1 MTSPFDQA
9 MMTRTELKEYVKVN
23 PDEPVAETVSK
34 LGVSKQH
41 VYNARHDV
49 GVSKPIT
56 MSKKKRLKVVRK
68 STLEDKD
75 ARIAELEKQVEMLKI
90 NPNQEVRYIPAPEPE
105 IRYIA
110 TPDQISAVRSL
121 ESKLVDAK
129 AIIAYLEGKLDGAS
143 V

>member
-1 MTSPFDQA
+1 MTSPFEQ
-9 MMTRTELKEYVKVN
+9 MTRTELKEYVKDN

-34 LGVSKQH
+34 FGVTKQH

-68 STLEDKD
+68 STIEDKD
-75 ARIAELEKQVEMLKI
+75 ARIAELEKQVEMLKTSPNEKTTSHVDNKTVIDLI
-90 NPNQEVRYIPAPEPE
+90 NKARKFETE
-105 IRYIA
+105 
-110 TPDQISAVRSL
+110 L
-121 ESKLVDAK
+121 LDAK
-129 AIIAYLEGKLDGAS
+129 AIIAYLERKLNGTS

>member
-1 MTSPFDQA
+1 MMTSPFDQT
-9 MMTRTELKEYVKVN
+9 MMTRTELKEYVKDN

-34 LGVSKQH
+34 FGVTKQH

-68 STLEDKD
+68 STIEDKD
-75 ARIAELEKQVEMLKI
+75 ARIAELEKQVEMLKTSPNEKTTSHVDNKTVIDLI
-90 NPNQEVRYIPAPEPE
+90 NRARKFETE
-105 IRYIA
+105 
-110 TPDQISAVRSL
+110 L
-121 ESKLVDAK
+121 LDAK
-129 AIIAYLEGKLDGAS
+129 AIIAYLERKLNGTS

>member
-1 MTSPFDQA
+1 MTSPFDQ
-9 MMTRTELKEYVKVN
+9 MTRADLKEYVKVN

-68 STLEDKD
+68 STIEDKD
-75 ARIAELEKQVEMLKI
+75 ARIAELEKQVEMLKTSPNEKTTSHVDNKTVIDLI
-90 NPNQEVRYIPAPEPE
+90 NRARKFETE
-105 IRYIA
+105 
-110 TPDQISAVRSL
+110 L
-121 ESKLVDAK
+121 LDAK
-129 AIIAYLEGKLDGAS
+129 AIIAYLERKLDGAS

>member
-1 MTSPFDQA
+1 MTSPFEQ
-9 MMTRTELKEYVKVN
+9 MTRTELKEYVKDN

-34 LGVSKQH
+34 FGVTKQH

-68 STLEDKD
+68 STIEDKD
-75 ARIAELEKQVEMLKI
+75 ARIAELEKQVEMLKTSPTEKTTSHVDNKTVIDLI
-90 NPNQEVRYIPAPEPE
+90 NRARKFETE
-105 IRYIA
+105 
-110 TPDQISAVRSL
+110 L
-121 ESKLVDAK
+121 LDAK
-129 AIIAYLEGKLDGAS
+129 AIIAYLERKLNGTS

>member
-1 MTSPFDQA
+1 MTSPFEQ
-9 MMTRTELKEYVKVN
+9 MTRTELKEYVKDN

-34 LGVSKQH
+34 FGVTKQH

-68 STLEDKD
+68 STIEDKD
-75 ARIAELEKQVEMLKI
+75 ARIAELEKQVEMLKTSPNEKTTSHVDNKTVIDLI
-90 NPNQEVRYIPAPEPE
+90 NRARKFETE
-105 IRYIA
+105 
-110 TPDQISAVRSL
+110 L
-121 ESKLVDAK
+121 LDAK
-129 AIIAYLEGKLDGAS
+129 AIIAYLERKLNGTS

>member
-23 PDEPVAETVSK
+23 PDESVAETVSK

-75 ARIAELEKQVEMLKI
+75 ARIAELEKQVEMLKVS
-90 NPNQEVRYIPAPEPE
+90 PNQEV
-105 IRYIA
+105 RYIA
-110 TPDQISAVRSL
+110 TPDQISAVKRL
-121 ESKLVDAK
+121 EAELIDAK
-129 AIIAYLEGKLDGAS
+129 AIIAYLERKLNGAS